1 MEILGGEEA
10 YLLLEQIRPN
20 RCPRLLYQFEFPP
33 LQQMRVPLAP
43 YLHLALSVLLILAI
57 CLTSLNFL
65 AILYTLAS
73 LEIPSENSQLIL
85 YRKHS
90 FFLFLIHLP
99 FLFVFGQSL
108 QIIHETL
115 KLLWFGVLVFRTEP
129 LNTNI
134 TLKGRVDLV

>member
-1 MEILGGEEA
+1 M
-10 YLLLEQIRPN
+10 
-20 RCPRLLYQFEFPP
+20 
-33 LQQMRVPLAP
+33 
-43 YLHLALSVLLILAI
+43 
-57 CLTSLNFL
+57 NFL